1 MTEQPNVHRIEE
13 TRQRKVEEGQQRQ
26 IVAAALNRAAQEL
39 RILEALQ
46 ERRRQ

>member
-1 MTEQPNVHRIEE
+1 MTEQPNVHRLEE
-13 TRQRKVEEGQQRQ
+13 TRQRKVEERQQRQ

-46 ERRRQ
+46 EWKRR